1 MSQTEQLLEQLKTA
15 TKTAEPDWSL
25 GWRYDIS
32 DKPNGEQTAVRLL
45 QS

>member
-25 GWRYDIS
+25 GWRYEIS

>member
-15 TKTAEPDWSL
+15 TKPAEPDWSL
-25 GWRYDIS
+25 GWRYEIS